1 MIWRSCGV
9 RVSSADTSASFWV
22 ECSSTPSPS
31 SVRSRKSS
39 ISSSLRPEIY
49 CPIFRLAADRKD
61 PHDPWPEAVVV
72 PQVLDALERLD
83 EGFAYHVLA
92 RHGVAQRI
100 ERNTIKVISDL
111 LINLCE
117 TILVS
122 EAGLTHRR
130 NVNNHLHLP
139 PFSCKRFTDIVKG
152 KLQFTAH
159 DLERIQKRMVCVGK
173 ANAHIIASIAEKCNF
188 RHASSTSVGFS
199 TVRMA

>member
-1 MIWRSCGV
+1 MIHGRKLLSSRRFLMPLNASMKVSLTTSWRV
-9 RVSSADTSASFWV
+9 M
-22 ECSSTPSPS
+22 
-31 SVRSRKSS
+31 
-39 ISSSLRPEIY
+39 
-49 CPIFRLAADRKD
+49 
-61 PHDPWPEAVVV
+61 
-72 PQVLDALERLD
+72 
-83 EGFAYHVLA
+83 
-92 RHGVAQRI
+92 GVAQRI

-159 DLERIQKRMVCVGK
+159 DLERIQKRMCASAK
-173 ANAHIIASIAEKCNF
+173 PMHTIIASIAEKCNF